1 MTRPRQAPIVEE
13 LEPRILYSADLMP
26 LSTPGAVESA
36 STLAAGTEQL
46 GVRHELVF
54 VDAGV
59 DDADT
64 LIGALFDDTEGDA
77 GVLREV
83 IRIGADEDGI
93 AVISQALEGRTDV
106 AAVHILSHGSAGRVE
121 LGATA
126 LSGETLFARAAQ
138 IASWGDALSADADV
152 LLYGCDV
159 AASADGRA
167 LVGGL
172 AQLTGAD
179 VAASDDLTGAAALGG
194 DWELEFSTG
203 AIESSRAIGTVAQQA

>member
-1 MTRPRQAPIVEE
+1 MLVGSGSTWSRTRW
-13 LEPRILYSADLMP
+13 RIP
-26 LSTPGAVESA
+26 L
-36 STLAAGTEQL
+36 
-46 GVRHELVF
+46 
-54 VDAGV
+54 
-59 DDADT
+59 
-64 LIGALFDDTEGDA
+64 
-77 GVLREV
+77 
-83 IRIGADEDGI
+83 
-93 AVISQALEGRTDV
+93 
-106 AAVHILSHGSAGRVE
+106 
-121 LGATA
+121 
-126 LSGETLFARAAQ
+126 ARAAQ

-203 AIESSRAIGTVAQQA
+203 AIESSRAIGTVAQQAWADVLAISVGSSSSGQSTTASVSFSHTVAAGQDGVLIVNIAYKSKNASVTSVTYDGSALTLLGNSTFSGGDSTRAELWILKLPSAGTANTNASAGSSTS